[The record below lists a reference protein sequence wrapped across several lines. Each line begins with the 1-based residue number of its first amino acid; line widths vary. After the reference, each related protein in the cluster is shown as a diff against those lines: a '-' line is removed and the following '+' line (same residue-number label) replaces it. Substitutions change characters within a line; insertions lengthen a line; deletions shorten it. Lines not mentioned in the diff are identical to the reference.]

1 MYKIRI
7 LSVGKTK
14 EQWLESAISEY
25 LKRLQKTASLE
36 FVWAKNDDQLV
47 VLAQKEEGVVCLDAA
62 GQTMDSDQFSS
73 FLIKKLEEHGARLT
87 FIIGGAE
94 GLPKGLRGAFPLLS
108 LSPMTFTHQMVRLIL
123 VEQIYRAIEIEKGS
137 RYHK

>member
-1 MYKIRI
+1 MYKIRV

-25 LKRLQKTASLE
+25 LKRLQQTATIE
-36 FVWAKNDDQLV
+36 FVWAKNDEQLIS
-47 VLAQKEEGVVCLDAA
+47 LAQKDEGIVCLDPA
-62 GQTMDSDQFSS
+62 GPMMNSDQFSS
-73 FLIKKLEEHGARLT
+73 FLLKKLETHGSRLT

-94 GLPKGLRGAFPLLS
+94 GLPPILKQTFPLFS
-108 LSPMTFTHQMVRLIL
+108 FSPMTFTHQMVRLIL
-123 VEQIYRAIEIEKGS
+123 IEQLYRAFEIDKGS